1 MKKFLFALLLSLC
14 CVFSYAADI
23 LKFQTTELSIKT
35 QNDNGTW
42 TKWSDWEKCSCLV
55 VINLDKDV
63 ITIYSANKQIYDIVD
78 CDDLYTDSDGDD
90 VLKMHAVDQ
99 DGDECD
105 VRLIMRK
112 SGSTQLYVDF
122 ADVMWVYNIVS
133 K

>member
-1 MKKFLFALLLSLC
+1 MKKILVAFLLSFM

-23 LKFQTTELSIKT
+23 LKFQTTGLSIKT
-35 QNDNGTW
+35 LENGSW

-55 VINLDKDV
+55 VINIDKDV
-63 ITIYSANKQIYDIVD
+63 ITIYSSEKQVYDIIECND
-78 CDDLYTDSDGDD
+78 PYTDSDGDE

-105 VRLIMRK
+105 IRLISRLK
-112 SGSTQLYVDF
+112 GSDQLYVDF
-122 ADVMWVYNIVS
+122 ADIMWVYNIES